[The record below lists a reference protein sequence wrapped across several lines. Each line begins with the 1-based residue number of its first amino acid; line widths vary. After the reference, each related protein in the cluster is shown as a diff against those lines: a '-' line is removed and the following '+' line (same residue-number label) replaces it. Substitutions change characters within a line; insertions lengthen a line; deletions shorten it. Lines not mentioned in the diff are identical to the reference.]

1 MISLSMI
8 KSDSVEVIFYSKE
21 VLPQLFGIFS
31 ETYDAMPEDE
41 RMKIEYFPEGGYS
54 MAGYTPFGYLGY
66 DHQRQATEEEK
77 NILSRFCQEFT
88 RVYQRFLD
96 IQKAEAQAR
105 ESQIQLSLERVRAR
119 SMGMHNSNEL
129 ADVCQILFE
138 EISKLTKTP
147 DRFNIVMPQ
156 EGGDLLEVWLT
167 DQEGHKVSTKFL
179 MSAKKSEIIQEI
191 FKAFKKKEPVL
202 IFDLKGK
209 KLKDWIAY
217 SSEVLGIPF
226 KEGQKLKERFITST
240 LFEYGYIG
248 TTDHTAPSQEL
259 IELIQRFSRVFE
271 QAYRR
276 FLDLERAEKQARE
289 AQIEVALERIRARSM
304 AMHTSEEL
312 NEVLSVMFKQ
322 IEELGIDAKCAHLTL
337 MDLESNAFSFRITGK
352 NGASNIGEQ
361 IIDLDAMP
369 TWKETVTNWKK
380 QKPHSYQ
387 CLVYPPE
394 VLPDLFQ
401 IINES
406 LQSLPPEERIT
417 FEDYPEGI
425 FDCEGH
431 NKFGYIGFNNSRPPT
446 DEEIAIVIRFARE
459 FERVYQRF
467 LDIKKA
473 EAQAREAKIEA
484 ALEKVRSRSLGMQSS
499 HELQDVVQIVAEKI
513 QELGVIVDP
522 VGVLICTYPE
532 GTKDVIHWTYTHADQ
547 ERSKPYFMPYFEHP
561 IWDEAWESK
570 NRADAYFSKTY
581 PKSVKNKFLK
591 TIFSRSDSDYSKL
604 PDEYKQWQLE
614 SPIYHLSYAWAK
626 NSAIVVPNN
635 EGLEPDNEQIKILI
649 RFARVFEQS
658 YVRFLDLQKS
668 EKQARQAQIEVA
680 LERIRARA
688 MAMHHP
694 DELSEVLALMFDQLS
709 QLGVDALWTHLTLID
724 LDKNTFVYRMTSK
737 DGKPVHAE
745 QVVQL
750 DAMDSWSHTVETFK
764 SQNPETITHIH
775 FLPEV
780 LPTVW
785 KLFDGIFSSLPEE
798 SKINPEDFPNGI
810 HTTESNCKFG
820 YLGINQS
827 REATPEEK
835 KILGRFGSEFGRL
848 YQRYLDIE
856 KAQKQ
861 AREAQIEA
869 SLERVRARAMAMHQT
884 DELTDVLCVLFDQF
898 DLLGINPVLTHLT
911 LFDEANET
919 FSIRLTTSAD
929 NGVVAEQLIDI
940 HAIEAWKQA
949 YAQWKSCEPNSVN
962 TIDYAPEDLPFLW
975 ELLAE
980 VMNALPEGHKI
991 NPEDFPNG
999 LFTTQGH
1006 FQFGYLG
1013 FNHSRKA
1020 SEEEKSIVSRFARE
1034 FGRTYQRF
1042 LDLEKAEA
1050 QAKDARIETALEK
1063 ARSRSMG
1070 MQNTKEMQLVANEIR
1085 EQLLALGVPLDAMA
1099 MSGVIDNDSDYDV
1112 WVGGAI
1118 SEKPLRIT
1126 HLSGTQ
1132 VQREYN
1138 QVIKE
1143 RPELFMKTYSGK
1155 IMKEYFK
1162 QLLDTNSFNPEIE
1175 KFMKESSAFTTTLTF
1190 MKNSGIQIIRYTD
1203 EPFSDSDNQIVIR
1216 FGKVF
1221 EQAYIRFL
1229 DLQKAE
1235 DQAREAR
1242 VEAALEKVRS
1252 RTMGM
1257 LSSEEL
1263 PEVANLLF
1271 LEVQALGIPA
1281 WSCGYCILLEDQK
1294 SSTCIMSSEG
1304 TLQKPFLLPHVGEIS
1319 FEEWDQFVQSDRT
1332 FFTQELGGKA
1342 IESHYNF
1349 MKSLPQLTPIFQDI
1363 MDAGFSLP
1371 TYQINHLCKFSH
1383 GFLLFIT
1390 YEKVPAAHEIFKRF
1404 TKVFDQTYTRFL
1416 DLQKAESQAKEAQIE
1431 AALERVRSRTMGM
1444 QKAEELGEVAKV
1456 LFREMNALVDNLWT
1470 CGFVLCEPNRQED
1483 EWWLSLNNGL
1493 IQPFFLPN
1501 IGDYAHESL
1510 YEGWKN
1516 SESYRTV
1523 TLQDEVLQEHYD
1535 WLMNIPISRKIFE
1548 EMEGSGIPRPNWQRL
1563 HAAYFKTGYLVIITE
1578 VPCEAEEIFKRFA
1591 QVFDLTY
1598 TRFLDLQKAENQA
1611 RESQIE
1617 ASLERVRAK
1626 ALAMHN
1632 SEDLRQTI
1640 TAIFEELKG
1649 LNIKTIRL
1657 GLGLVNPDR
1666 PEGEIVTSRI
1676 DDKDHILEVS
1686 GKFRLEGHPVL
1697 DSIYNHFK
1705 QQQDY
1710 FPILE
1715 GEEINS
1721 YYAALQGSV
1730 NVQGQGTDT
1739 KHFGC
1744 FLYFKEGC
1752 LYAWSAEP
1760 HSEGQIGILK
1770 KFSRVVEITYRR
1782 YKDLLESEYR
1792 EKEAVKQASLDRVR
1806 AEIASMRTTNDL
1818 ERITPLIWKELTT
1831 LGIPFLRCGVFI
1843 MDEQEELI
1851 HTFLST
1857 PDGKAIAAFHLP
1869 YTSNPFFNAIE
1880 EWRAKKIHISHWDTE
1895 EFSALADSLV
1905 KEGQLTNREQ
1915 YLNSVPK
1922 GGLYLHYVPFLQG
1935 IVYVGN
1941 TAALTNENLQ
1951 LVQSVADAFS
1961 TAYARYEDFVKLEQ
1975 AKAKVESAMSEL
1987 KATQSQLVQ
1996 QEKLA
2001 SLGQLTAGIA
2011 HEIKNPLNFVNNFSE
2026 VSIEM
2031 IEEIRDSRLRDK
2043 KQETR
2048 NKTQDGG

>member
-1 MISLSMI
+1 MDAKKKNNLEETYERILNVGFCIVPYEDLSDITGPDPMVYGTAKDERILSFEGVEALFKSQYEQVGKMKPAIDRKRIALRISNGGNNAYIIEELTFTLSSEEEIHTIFMRATCVMEYLDNQWKLTHWHTSTPVDTENDPWHMEEWKREKEKLQRLVDQQTTDLMI
-8 KSDSVEVIFYSKE
+8 KNRELEIEAALERIRARSMAMKSSDELQDVLSVLFRQFDHLGIHPVNVFLSLFDRENRTLTYRASGKSKHRQPQLQVVHVDSMEELKGIYDKFINDQSDSVEVIFYSKE

-96 IQKAEAQAR
+96 IQKAEAQVR

-119 SMGMHNSNEL
+119 SMAMHNSNEL

-289 AQIEVALERIRARSM
+289 AQIEVALERIRAR
-304 AMHTSEEL
+304 
-312 NEVLSVMFKQ
+312 
-322 IEELGIDAKCAHLTL
+322 
-337 MDLESNAFSFRITGK
+337 
-352 NGASNIGEQ
+352 
-361 IIDLDAMP
+361 
-369 TWKETVTNWKK
+369 
-380 QKPHSYQ
+380 
-387 CLVYPPE
+387 
-394 VLPDLFQ
+394 
-401 IINES
+401 
-406 LQSLPPEERIT
+406 
-417 FEDYPEGI
+417 
-425 FDCEGH
+425 
-431 NKFGYIGFNNSRPPT
+431 
-446 DEEIAIVIRFARE
+446 
-459 FERVYQRF
+459 
-467 LDIKKA
+467 
-473 EAQAREAKIEA
+473 
-484 ALEKVRSRSLGMQSS
+484 
-499 HELQDVVQIVAEKI
+499 
-513 QELGVIVDP
+513 
-522 VGVLICTYPE
+522 
-532 GTKDVIHWTYTHADQ
+532 
-547 ERSKPYFMPYFEHP
+547 
-561 IWDEAWESK
+561 
-570 NRADAYFSKTY
+570 
-581 PKSVKNKFLK
+581 
-591 TIFSRSDSDYSKL
+591 
-604 PDEYKQWQLE
+604 
-614 SPIYHLSYAWAK
+614 
-626 NSAIVVPNN
+626 
-635 EGLEPDNEQIKILI
+635 
-649 RFARVFEQS
+649 
-658 YVRFLDLQKS
+658 
-668 EKQARQAQIEVA
+668 
-680 LERIRARA
+680 A

-764 SQNPETITHIH
+764 TQNPETITHIH

-785 KLFDGIFSSLPEE
+785 ELFDGIFSSLPEE

-962 TIDYAPEDLPFLW
+962 TIDYSPEDLPFLW
-975 ELLAE
+975 GLLAE

-1050 QAKDARIETALEK
+1050 QAKDAQIETALEK

-1760 HSEGQIGILK
+1760 HSEAQIGILK

-1806 AEIASMRTTNDL
+1806 AEIASMRNTNDL

-1941 TAALTNENLQ
+1941 TTALSNENLQ

-2026 VSIEM
+2026 VSMEM
-2031 IEEIRDSRLRDK
+2031 IEEVLEREARGETFDK
-2043 KQETR
+2043 AQVPKRVGENMMKVR
-2048 NKTQDGG
+2048 RWKMRFWRI